1 MGHQSTAN
9 KLLHV
14 RIILMLVGP
23 HDGALLEGLA
33 QMSVQQT
40 QHPVGNTLW
49 CFKEKEHNNPN
60 QKYTV
65 SSTYPR

>member
-1 MGHQSTAN
+1 
-9 KLLHV
+9 
-14 RIILMLVGP
+14 MLVGP